1 MAKKYGTSDLGSD
14 WITVPRKFRGRKP
27 TSSDTHLA
35 YITRPEMK
43 ALGLLS
49 QAKKM
54 QVGPANIPSF
64 DDSGYD
70 PDWDPTKYDPN
81 TAGSYRF
88 GQRGGSGGGRT
99 LADIQ
104 KDAQKSILSQAKSE
118 KKQAPGSLS
127 VIEAKS
133 RVTADDHGAGKYN
146 TKVNPWELPKSGRYG
161 STKKPTGRDGSFP
174 SYDKD
179 KDTGAGDTKTTVTP
193 DPCQGRGR
201 NPDGS
206 CKSDDPGV
214 KDKCAGKSTDCPSDR
229 PNGKG
234 ICDSATGEVDF
245 SSCTADPSCPYGKD
259 PATGKCKDKPGDG
272 NGGDPPS
279 LKTIL
284 QPDETPMLQ
293 TLTNEMDLRNM
304 LTNVLNKNNPLFKQ
318 ARTRALQAMAGRGI
332 VNSSMAEEAVM
343 NAVMNVAMP
352 IATRVIDD
360 MQRVMAAN
368 VNASNAF
375 KQALNE
381 AYYSELIKRVDAA
394 NEWNLNKMLQSQEWA
409 RSMLTAKTGAA
420 GIKDEDAF
428 KRYMD
433 MLSGKTY
440 GNI

>member
-1 MAKKYGTSDLGSD
+1 MAGKYGASDLGSD

-27 TSSDTHLA
+27 TSSDTELA
-35 YITRPEMK
+35 YITGAEK
-43 ALGLLS
+43 GLLS
-49 QAKKM
+49 RFANAN
-54 QVGPANIPSF
+54 QVGPSNIPSY
-64 DDSGYD
+64 DDSGFTYD
-70 PDWDPTKYDPN
+70 KKGKWTPPTPTKKP
-81 TAGSYRF
+81 GSYYF
-88 GQRGGSGGGRT
+88 SQKGEDRGKGRTVQDIYKDVTTQEKAQGDLGTSMIEATKKADRYKELTKGGPGSGGGDT
-99 LADIQ
+99 DIMSGPEFDDNRW
-104 KDAQKSILSQAKSE
+104 KNVPE
-118 KKQAPGSLS
+118 GSGDGGGTTT
-127 VIEAKS
+127 
-133 RVTADDHGAGKYN
+133 TA
-146 TKVNPWELPKSGRYG
+146 
-161 STKKPTGRDGSFP
+161 
-174 SYDKD
+174 
-179 KDTGAGDTKTTVTP
+179 

-206 CKSDDPGV
+206 CKSGEPADG
-214 KDKCAGKSTDCPSDR
+214 DKCAGKSTDCPSDR

-234 ICDSATGEVDF
+234 VCNKETGEVDF
-245 SSCTADPSCPYGKD
+245 SSCTADENCPYGKD
-259 PATGKCKDKPGDG
+259 PATGKCKDKPVDEDA
-272 NGGDPPS
+272 NGGEAPS
-279 LKTIL
+279 LTTIL
-284 QPDETPMLQ
+284 KPDETPMLQ
-293 TLTNEMDLRNM
+293 SLTNEMDLRNM

-343 NAVMNVAMP
+343 GAIMNVAMP

-409 RSMLTAKTGAA
+409 RAMLTAKTGAA
-420 GIKDEDAF
+420 DAKDKGQFE
-428 KRYMD
+428 RYMD

>member
-1 MAKKYGTSDLGSD
+1 MAKNYGTSDLGSD

-54 QVGPANIPSF
+54 QVGPADIPSF
-64 DDSGYD
+64 DDSGFTYD
-70 PDWDPTKYDPN
+70 KESDYDKRYEERKKSAWKPKETVKAPTSIFLGKGVGTKAIKSPAQNVKD
-81 TAGSYRF
+81 
-88 GQRGGSGGGRT
+88 RG
-99 LADIQ
+99 I
-104 KDAQKSILSQAKSE
+104 
-118 KKQAPGSLS
+118 
-127 VIEAKS
+127 
-133 RVTADDHGAGKYN
+133 
-146 TKVNPWELPKSGRYG
+146 
-161 STKKPTGRDGSFP
+161 TKKNPYGIPETYGVKQTIKKAP
-174 SYDKD
+174 KINIPDKD
-179 KDTGAGDTKTTVTP
+179 DDDGGTTP

-206 CKSDDPGV
+206 CKEEPTTGG
-214 KDKCAGKSTDCPSDR
+214 DKCAGKSLTCPSDR
-229 PNGKG
+229 PKG
-234 ICDSATGEVDF
+234 QGVCDPATGNVDF
-245 SSCTADPSCPYGKD
+245 SSCAEETSPCTYGKNPD
-259 PATGKCKDKPGDG
+259 GSCKEKPGGEDEDG
-272 NGGDPPS
+272 DAPS
-279 LKTIL
+279 LTTIL
-284 QPDETPMLQ
+284 KPDQTPMLQ

-304 LTNVLNKNNPLFKQ
+304 LSNVLNKNNPLFKQ

-343 NAVMNVAMP
+343 GAIMNVAMP

-409 RSMLTAKTGAA
+409 RSMLTAKAGAA
-420 GIKDEDAF
+420 NIKEEDAF